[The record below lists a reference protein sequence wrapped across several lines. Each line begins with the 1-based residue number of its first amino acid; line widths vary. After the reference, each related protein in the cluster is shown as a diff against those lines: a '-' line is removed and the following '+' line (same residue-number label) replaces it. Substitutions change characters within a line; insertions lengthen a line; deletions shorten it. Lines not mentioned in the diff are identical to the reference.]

1 MDFPKTILSHAS
13 ITKTAQVLI
22 KFLWMSFPAF
32 GPAHIPE
39 NLKFGKISGFA
50 NQCHFDFFSK
60 RQLYCKTSKI
70 NKIKFNRNERAI
82 KWGSTSLLT
91 SFCSAFDCQILMPQN
106 FICKN
111 AVQTLKVDIFSGCKR
126 IINHSELLYKSSFV
140 FVKFREQERFL
151 EFITLVLYYTSRR
164 NRKF

>member
-1 MDFPKTILSHAS
+1 MDFPETILTHAS

-50 NQCHFDFFSK
+50 NFIA
-60 RQLYCKTSKI
+60 RQAKS
-70 NKIKFNRNERAI
+70 IKLNSIEMRTKERDI
-82 KWGSTSLLT
+82 KCGSTSLLT
-91 SFCSAFDCQILMPQN
+91 SFCSAFDCKILMPQN

-111 AVQTLKVDIFSGCKR
+111 AVQTLKVDIFSGCQR
-126 IINHSELLYKSSFV
+126 IINHSELLYNSSFV